1 MNFSFVPVFLSAM
14 GKFWQNRTSSI
25 FLRWN
30 IILITF
36 QFAYLFFRYSS
47 LPPEIPLFFS
57 EPWGKAWLAPTTAL
71 FLLPFFSLLI
81 GLGNHVIAL
90 TIYLKWPLLSRLLVV
105 FSLVFSVF
113 ASLSLYQVIRL
124 AI

>member
-1 MNFSFVPVFLSAM
+1 M